1 MERRAAEGLV
11 LRKKGLLDGLQC
23 RRAAWG
29 DWESGTF
36 TQCGVQI
43 TQSEE
48 GFELSQARYVEE
60 HIEEIPISAKRR
72 REKHLPTSDREKSS
86 LRATLGALS
95 WLAQQTAPHLSAEV
109 GLLLSEVSK
118 SSVDTILRTNLLVQS
133 AKARKDYSIKIRAF
147 HPEEELC
154 LYAWVDAGSQNR
166 PDGGSTQGIVVGLG
180 SSNMQNGELGHV
192 NLISWHSNRIDR
204 ACRSPGAAETQAAVN
219 GEDCLYFAR
228 FQRGE
233 LLQGVPDVRA
243 PDEVVKSI
251 PGCVVTDSRNVFDR
265 LSSEVLAIRGAE
277 KRTSIELIAL
287 KESQQ
292 QTNLVMRWVHSEAQL
307 ANSLTKAGGSKEL
320 ELFYR
325 MNFQWKIVEDPEMRS
340 ARRRKAQ
347 GLDPLDRSSAEKN
360 TEATTDIN
368 FSASAYRKCDL
379 EFLFDL

>member
-1 MERRAAEGLV
+1 M
-11 LRKKGLLDGLQC
+11 
-23 RRAAWG
+23 
-29 DWESGTF
+29 
-36 TQCGVQI
+36 
-43 TQSEE
+43 
-48 GFELSQARYVEE
+48 
-60 HIEEIPISAKRR
+60 
-72 REKHLPTSDREKSS
+72 
-86 LRATLGALS
+86 
-95 WLAQQTAPHLSAEV
+95 
-109 GLLLSEVSK
+109 
-118 SSVDTILRTNLLVQS
+118 
-133 AKARKDYSIKIRAF
+133 
-147 HPEEELC
+147 
-154 LYAWVDAGSQNR
+154 YAWVDAGSQNR

-265 LSSEVLAIRGAE
+265 LSSEVLAIKGAE

-379 EFLFDL
+379 EFLSIFEPFLQDGGRDGFKWQSHYEAQTCSVRCLRSYECTSLHEVGKTELRSSQPRPSSYGHSVARTS